1 MYTQEQSSILRKYRT
16 EQKREEKQSDKEI
29 IMFQLYSTDLM
40 KYAILA

>member
-16 EQKREEKQSDKEI
+16 KQKTEAKQSDKEI
-29 IMFQLYSTDLM
+29 IMFHLYSTDLM